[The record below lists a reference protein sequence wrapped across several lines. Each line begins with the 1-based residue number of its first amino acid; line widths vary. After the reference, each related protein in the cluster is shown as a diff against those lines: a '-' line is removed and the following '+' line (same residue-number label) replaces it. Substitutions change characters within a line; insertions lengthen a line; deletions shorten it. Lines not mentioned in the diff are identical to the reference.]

1 MDLLKIPS
9 YIKNKNYN
17 FILNNFEIFNIEDD
31 FNIIVYFIEN
41 FKLKII
47 IRKFNITNIGWNKEL
62 VLKIYNNNNIEYDLI
77 KLGTSN
83 KNYKIMN
90 LKTKIKLIKKKYNEL
105 NIPKNIFQTYSNNN
119 YHNIDHYNAIQ
130 SLIDLN
136 PDFKYYFYNDQ
147 ECRQFIIKNY
157 DEKILNSYDK
167 LYPCAYKADFFRYLI
182 IYKYGG
188 IYLDNKY
195 LVRKTLNFILDNN
208 HNLYCKDINQNS
220 IFNSFLISNKNE
232 INYKLIIDRIITN
245 IENNFYGN
253 CPLHPTGPRLF
264 YEYFKN
270 ENIKLKHN
278 IIEPKKNYLNC
289 TIKDENN
296 ETILNTFYNGYYYN
310 KNHRNELKNDYDYC
324 YRNKLIYLKDFIKI
338 KNYKFSILIEKDIK
352 FDVKIIEENNN
363 ILKINCIFKILN
375 INKKINK
382 NCKFIFINDETHDYQ
397 EFDLIN
403 VINKI
408 FIINK

>member
-90 LKTKIKLIKKKYNEL
+90 LKTKIKLIRKKYNEL

-220 IFNSFLISNKNE
+220 IFNSFLISNKT
-232 INYKLIIDRIITN
+232 KLIIN
-245 IENNFYGN
+245 
-253 CPLHPTGPRLF
+253 
-264 YEYFKN
+264 
-270 ENIKLKHN
+270 
-278 IIEPKKNYLNC
+278 
-289 TIKDENN
+289 
-296 ETILNTFYNGYYYN
+296 
-310 KNHRNELKNDYDYC
+310 
-324 YRNKLIYLKDFIKI
+324 
-338 KNYKFSILIEKDIK
+338 
-352 FDVKIIEENNN
+352 
-363 ILKINCIFKILN
+363 
-375 INKKINK
+375 
-382 NCKFIFINDETHDYQ
+382 
-397 EFDLIN
+397 
-403 VINKI
+403 
-408 FIINK
+408 